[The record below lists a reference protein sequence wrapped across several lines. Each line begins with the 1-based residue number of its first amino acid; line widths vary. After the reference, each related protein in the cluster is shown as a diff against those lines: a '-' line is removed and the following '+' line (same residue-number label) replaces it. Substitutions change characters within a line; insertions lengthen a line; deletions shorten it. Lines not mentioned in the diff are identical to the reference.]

1 MKYALIQMP
10 NSAILI
16 VDNHDDIGKSR
27 VCRLIDEGGKPVGT
41 IESDLRAGTL
51 QAGFEHRRSV
61 ELDEQY
67 YRIRLAREALDG
79 DIAWEQVH
87 PPQILKGGLE
97 SATP

>member
-10 NSAILI
+10 DSAIVI
-16 VDNHDDIGKSR
+16 VDNSTPIGKGR

-41 IESDLRAGTL
+41 IESELRAGSL
-51 QAGFEHRRSV
+51 RAGFEHKRTA
-61 ELDEQY
+61 ELNHLNLQMQ
-67 YRIRLAREALDG
+67 LVREALDG
-79 DIAWEQVH
+79 DIDWEQVH